1 MATLLTNSCRWSDF
15 LRQHMHAICAVTGC
29 QSQHR
34 PIVYKQDQ
42 RKPAEVL
49 EKTNRLL
56 LRDWVSFSYRIYK
69 KTWLGLITSHRVGM
83 QRRRLEQFGILR
95 KGAALRTSL
104 RSCSHRRGLLSFI
117 IRRYSLTVR
126 CHSVGEQRAT
136 VTEHLICRQTT
147 SVSSTLQLELRSKNT
162 DVSETRPTL
171 VFLPRP

>member
-1 MATLLTNSCRWSDF
+1 MVRFF

-69 KTWLGLITSHRVGM
+69 KKPDLGSSLVAESVCSVDGWSNLAFFGKV
-83 QRRRLEQFGILR
+83 QRCEHPCGR
-95 KGAALRTSL
+95 AVT
-104 RSCSHRRGLLSFI
+104 RRGLLSFI